1 MAIQNFST
9 SDFVAWGEFVQVAY
23 QMYLDNPGN
32 PNPPQPTYFPAGWTL
47 AMNLTVDP
55 VVGIFSQVE
64 FIGFI
69 AQSAADP
76 SQYLIAF
83 RGTQSDLDWISDF
96 EFWMEPFTAIPNGGQ
111 VEHGFLA
118 VYQTLNGVV
127 PGATAGSPLATI
139 MGNIPTGASIT
150 VTGHSLG
157 GALAV
162 LHAAVLAGNGFSD
175 VTIATFAAPMAG
187 DRQFST
193 TFMNLVPNSVR
204 IYNIPDIVPDL
215 PGTLLGY
222 TQVQAG
228 IAINSLDYPEIDWSI
243 SCFHA
248 LLTYL
253 YMLGSTKYGLGSCSS
268 SARPAQLVAFS
279 AASRTR
285 AKTGGKTP

>member
-1 MAIQNFST
+1 VAIQNFNT
-9 SDFVAWGEFVQVAY
+9 SDVVAWGEFVQVAY
-23 QMYLDNPGN
+23 QMYADNPGN
-32 PNPPQPTYFPAGWTL
+32 PSPPQPSYFPVGWKLTV
-47 AMNLTVDP
+47 NLTVDP

-69 AQSAADP
+69 AQSTADP
-76 SQYLIAF
+76 SQYAIVF

-96 EFWMEPFTAIPNGGQ
+96 EFWMNPFTEIPNGGQ

-118 VYQTLNGVV
+118 VYRTLNGVV
-127 PGATAGSPLATI
+127 PGATARRALAT
-139 MGNIPTGASIT
+139 MVGDIPNGASVT

-162 LHAAVLAGNGFSD
+162 LHAAVLCSQGISG
-175 VTIATFAAPMAG
+175 VMITTFAAPMAG

-193 TFMNLVPNSVR
+193 TFMTLVPNSVR

-228 IAINSLDYPEIDWSI
+228 IGINSLDYPEIQWSI
-243 SCFHA
+243 SCFHS

-253 YMLGSTKYGLGSCSS
+253 YMLGSTKYGLGSCAS
-268 SARPAQLVAFS
+268 SARPAQLVAFA
-279 AASRTR
+279 AASR
-285 AKTGGKTP
+285 P